1 MKYKYVGT
9 DERVFPSLG
18 ITVKK
23 GEEFEAPD
31 NFNATNVLPSNSAKI
46 HIKPT
51 TNTKQ
56 ESE

>member
-1 MKYKYVGT
+1 MKYIYNGE

-46 HIKPT
+46 SIKPT
-51 TNTKQ
+51 THTKQ

>member
-1 MKYKYVGT
+1 MKYIYNGE

-46 HIKPT
+46 PIKPT